1 MTKRITRT
9 GWKLDWTLE
18 GIVGSEWTSDLDVSC
33 MEPDQ
38 CVEVANEWL
47 EERRAKSKSSRYDF
61 TVLACDTDADDGN
74 CCSWLC
80 KPFKRKPAKKVI
92 KAKKKAKRSR

>member
-1 MTKRITRT
+1 MAKQITRT

-18 GIVGSEWTSDLDVSC
+18 SIVGDEWTQDLDVSG

-38 CVEVANEWL
+38 CIEVANEWL

-61 TVLACDTDADDGN
+61 IVLDCDTDADDGN

-80 KPFKRKPAKKVI
+80 KPYKRKVV